1 MSTLPSSVVGGITQA
16 AAGTVAHVYPGF
28 DPAKRHTV
36 KGGPVKSTLFH
47 RCPRLRTLAAL
58 VVQMGGPVH
67 GKAW

>member
-1 MSTLPSSVVGGITQA
+1 
-16 AAGTVAHVYPGF
+16 
-28 DPAKRHTV
+28 
-36 KGGPVKSTLFH
+36 VKSTLFH

>member
-1 MSTLPSSVVGGITQA
+1 VSVWPSSVAGGITQA
-16 AAGTVAHVYPGF
+16 AAGTVAHVYPGLLLF
-28 DPAKRHTV
+28 KRHTV

-47 RCPRLRTLAAL
+47 RVPRLRSLAAL

>member
-1 MSTLPSSVVGGITQA
+1 MPCSSGVRSITQA

-28 DPAKRHTV
+28 VRTKRHTV
-36 KGGPVKSTLFH
+36 KGGLVKSTLFH
-47 RCPRLRTLAAL
+47 RRPRFRTLAAL